1 LDASTLTPPEPP
13 NGSSAAPHSPM
24 AEQEYRLMRETEDQL
39 WWYRLLHR
47 KVVTALRRAGVKGDA
62 PILDV
67 GCGTGGVLS
76 ALRTAGFSAACGLDV
91 SPLAVQICNERGLSV
106 ALGDAREIGA
116 AVGTR
121 RFTAIICNDVLCYF
135 DSLQAQAVMAESAAL
150 LTPGGV
156 LVLNVPAYAAFAGM
170 HDRAVGIQHR
180 ATRAELEKQLQ
191 QTGFEI
197 TELQAWPLFL
207 APLIALARA
216 GQRWNLRLRPSA
228 RICSDVKPVAP
239 WLNNLLLLCSCVE
252 ELLPACCRRWA
263 SSLFVCASKRSG
275 TQDCTGAAGH

>member
-1 LDASTLTPPEPP
+1 
-13 NGSSAAPHSPM
+13 
-24 AEQEYRLMRETEDQL
+24 MRETEDQL

-47 KVVTALRRAGVKGDA
+47 KVVAALRHAGVKNDA

-76 ALRTAGFSAACGLDV
+76 ALRTAGFSEACGLDV
-91 SPLAVQICNERGLSV
+91 SPLAAQICGERGLRV
-106 ALGDAREIGA
+106 MLGDARAVGA
-116 AVGTR
+116 AVGPR
-121 RFTAIICNDVLCYF
+121 RFATIICNDVLCYF
-135 DSLQAQAVMAESAAL
+135 DPRQAQAVVADFASL
-150 LTPGGV
+150 LISGGV

-170 HDRAVGIQHR
+170 HDRAVGIKHR
-180 ATRAELEKQLQ
+180 VTRAELEKQLQ

-197 TELQAWPLFL
+197 IELQAWPLFL

-239 WLNNLLLLCSCVE
+239 WLNNLLWRCSCVE
-252 ELLPACCRRWA
+252 EVLPACCRRWA
-263 SSLFVCASKRSG
+263 SSLFVCARKRSG
-275 TQDCTGAAGH
+275 TQDCAGAAGH

>member
-1 LDASTLTPPEPP
+1 
-13 NGSSAAPHSPM
+13 M

-47 KVVTALRRAGVKGDA
+47 KVVRALRRAGVRSDG

-76 ALRTAGFSAACGLDV
+76 ALRTAGFSEACGLDV
-91 SPLAVQICNERGLSV
+91 SPLAAQICRERGLRV
-106 ALGDAREIGA
+106 AMGDARAVGA

-121 RFTAIICNDVLCYF
+121 RFAAIICNDVLYF
-135 DSLQAQAVMAESAAL
+135 FDPPQAQAVLADFAAL

-180 ATRAELEKQLQ
+180 ATLAELEKQLR

-197 TELQAWPLFL
+197 IELHAWPLFL

-216 GQRWNLRLRPSA
+216 GQRWNLKLRPA
-228 RICSDVKPVAP
+228 APICSDVKPVAL
-239 WLNNLLLLCSCVE
+239 WLNKLLWRCSCVE

-263 SSLFVCASKRSG
+263 SSLFVCARKRSG
-275 TQDCTGAAGH
+275 TQDRAGEAGH

>member
-1 LDASTLTPPEPP
+1 
-13 NGSSAAPHSPM
+13 M

-47 KVVTALRRAGVKGDA
+47 KVVKALRRAGVKNDA

-76 ALRTAGFSAACGLDV
+76 ALRKAGFSEACGLDV
-91 SPLAVQICNERGLSV
+91 SPLAVQICKERGLRV
-106 ALGDAREIGA
+106 TMGDARAVGA
-116 AVGTR
+116 AVGPR
-121 RFTAIICNDVLCYF
+121 RFAAIICNDVLYF
-135 DSLQAQAVMAESAAL
+135 FDPLQAQAVMTDFAARL
-150 LTPGGV
+150 APGGV

-180 ATRAELEKQLQ
+180 VTRAELEKQLQ

-197 TELQAWPLFL
+197 IDLQAWPLFL
-207 APLIALARA
+207 APLIALVRA
-216 GQRWNLRLRPSA
+216 GQRWNLRLRPAA

-239 WLNNLLLLCSCVE
+239 WVNKLLWICSCIE
-252 ELLPACCRRWA
+252 ELLPAYCRRWA
-263 SSLFVCASKRSG
+263 SSLFVCARKCSG
-275 TQDCTGAAGH
+275 TRDCAGAAGH